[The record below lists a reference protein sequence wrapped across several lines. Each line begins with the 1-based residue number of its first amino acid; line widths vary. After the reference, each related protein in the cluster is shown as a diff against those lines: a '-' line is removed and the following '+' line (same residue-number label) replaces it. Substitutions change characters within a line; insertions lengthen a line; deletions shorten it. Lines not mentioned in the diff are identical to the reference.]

1 MRFEWFVGVRYLKE
15 KRRQRFISMVR
26 LISIAGIAIGVM
38 ALAVALSMT
47 SGFQSALRDKII
59 GTNAHV
65 LVMRYGTDIEQP
77 VAMMEKV
84 GEIEGIAATTPFV
97 YGEAMLTSGVGI
109 CGAVVRGVD
118 LDSVGSV
125 TDLRSALRQGD
136 FEEIRSGGETAGI
149 FLGAEVARTL
159 KADVGDRVDVIAMTD
174 EEEATGF
181 ATRMRPFV
189 VKGIIE
195 IGMYEYDASL
205 TFIDIV
211 EAQDFFTM
219 GESVTGFEIRVEDPE
234 RSAEIADLVQE
245 HLGFP
250 FWARDWKEM
259 NRNFFAALKLQKTVM
274 FIVLALIIL
283 VGAFNIISTLIM
295 TVMEKNRDVA
305 VIRAMGATAGSI
317 MRIFIIEGMSIGCIG
332 TALGMAGGYAACRL
346 LAAWDL
352 IRLDPQVYYIGSL
365 PVEIRIADFLVI
377 AAAALGL
384 SLVATL
390 YPSRWASRLD
400 PVEAIR
406 YE

>member
-1 MRFEWFVGVRYLKE
+1 MRFEWFVGLRYLRA
-15 KRRQRFISMVR
+15 KRRQHFITMVR
-26 LISIAGIAIGVM
+26 MISIAGIAIGVM

-77 VAMMEKV
+77 EEMMEKV
-84 GEIEGIAATTPFV
+84 GEIDGVAASTPFV
-97 YGEAMLTSGVGI
+97 YGEAMLTSGEGI
-109 CGAVVRGVD
+109 CGAVVRGIA
-118 LDSVGSV
+118 LDSVNSV
-125 TDLRSALRQGD
+125 IDLRSVLREGD
-136 FEEIRSGGETAGI
+136 FEDLRPSGEAAGI

-159 KADVGDRVDVIAMTD
+159 RAGVGDRIDVIAMTD
-174 EEEATGF
+174 AEDAAGF
-181 ATRMRPFV
+181 ATRMRSFL

-195 IGMYEYDASL
+195 IGMYEYDSSL
-205 TFIDIV
+205 TFVDLE
-211 EAQDFFTM
+211 EAQDFFAM
-219 GESVTGFEIRVEDPE
+219 GGRVSGLEIRVEDPE
-234 RSAEIADLVQE
+234 RSAEIADTIQS

-259 NRNFFAALKLQKTVM
+259 NRNFFVALRLQKTVM

-305 VIRAMGATAGSI
+305 VLRTMGATAGSI

-332 TALGMAGGYAACRL
+332 TALGMAGGYAACRI

-365 PVEIRIADFLVI
+365 PVEMRIADFLLI